1 MCRNYGASRNRKI
14 TYCASMSVS
23 VVYIFALR
31 GRQLLQPNQ
40 KVAAGATPQAGTL
53 RTGYWTDGITF
64 YYQFSQ

>member
-23 VVYIFALR
+23 VIFNLAPSTKALER
-31 GRQLLQPNQ
+31 
-40 KVAAGATPQAGTL
+40 AAGATPQAGTL